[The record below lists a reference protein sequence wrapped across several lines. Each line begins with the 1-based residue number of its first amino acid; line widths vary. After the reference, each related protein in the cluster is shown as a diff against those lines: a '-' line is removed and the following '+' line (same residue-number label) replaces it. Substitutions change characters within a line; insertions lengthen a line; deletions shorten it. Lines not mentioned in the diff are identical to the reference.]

1 MSKIAVQIANAPSLK
16 SEHEEGTW
24 YDGETI
30 KYFSMDEAD
39 QLLSSVSRWYQL
51 VYLFLFETACR
62 IQEAREVRI
71 KDVDF
76 DTNKIR
82 VTTLKQRRPAFR
94 VLIISDR
101 LKSMI
106 LMHQVK
112 DKLSPSDFIL
122 AHGPDQKPISNQ
134 VVWSSMLRHCKEL
147 GIDPD
152 KAHPH
157 TWRHTRAIQ
166 LLESGELDVVRLKD
180 FLGHRSLA
188 STLVYVKFSNKH
200 ITEAVQ
206 RANLKMGLQ

>member
-1 MSKIAVQIANAPSLK
+1 MSKIIVRVPTVPAQE

-30 KYFSMDEAD
+30 KYFSMAEAD
-39 QLLSSVSRWYQL
+39 LLISSVSGWYQM

-76 DTNKIR
+76 NTNKIR
-82 VTTLKQRRPAFR
+82 VTTLKQRRSAFR
-94 VLIISDR
+94 VLVISDK

-106 LMHQVK
+106 LLHQVK
-112 DKLSPSDFIL
+112 DKLSPSDFVL
-122 AHGPDQKPISNQ
+122 AHGPDKKPITKQ

-147 GIDPD
+147 GIDTD
-152 KAHPH
+152 KAHAH

-166 LLESGELDVVRLKD
+166 LLESGEVDVVRLKD
-180 FLGHRSLA
+180 FLGHRSLI
-188 STLVYVKFSNKH
+188 STLVYSKFSNKH

-206 RANLKMGLQ
+206 RANLKLGLN